1 MRIGIFSDSH
11 DDIPRLTAA
20 LEAAVAAGAEALLH
34 CGDVVAAVTLARLPR
49 VPVPMHV
56 IHGNNTGDIYAL
68 SRLAGRSNGR
78 LVYHGMEAA
87 LDLGGR
93 RVFMVHY
100 PRYARALATT
110 GDWDV
115 VCCGH
120 NHKVAVEPT
129 RTVTGTTAYYVNAG
143 TTAGIDAPPTWVLG
157 DLASLHFEVHDVPHP
172 DGRGVPGP

>member
-1 MRIGIFSDSH
+1 MKIGVFSDSH
-11 DDIPRLTAA
+11 DDIPALRAA

-34 CGDVVAAVTLARLPR
+34 CGDVVAAVTLARLPEL
-49 VPVPMHV
+49 PVPLHV

-68 SRLAGRSNGR
+68 SRIAARSNGR

-93 RVFMVHY
+93 RVFLVHY

-110 GDWDV
+110 GEWDV

-120 NHKVAVEPT
+120 NHKVEVQPIRNVAG
-129 RTVTGTTAYYVNAG
+129 GTSLYVNAG

-157 DLASLHFEVHDVPHP
+157 DLATLEFEIRPVPAT
-172 DGRGVPGP
+172 D